1 MHEYSIAYDI
11 FATARRAALENH
23 ASQVKTVTVEIGEIA
38 MVNPDQV
45 KFLFD
50 AIVEDDPLF
59 KGVAMVCREI
69 KVQSRCDCG
78 YEGNERF
85 VCPQCGGL
93 PEIVGGKEI
102 VVSNIEIEVDE
113 S

>member
-11 FATARRAALENH
+11 AATARRAALENH
-23 ASQVKTVTVEIGEIA
+23 ASQVKTVRVDIGEIA
-38 MVNPDQV
+38 MVNPEQV
-45 KFLFD
+45 KFLFE

-59 KGVAMVCREI
+59 KNVSMIRRDI
-69 KVQSRCDCG
+69 KVKSRCACG

-93 PEIVGGKEI
+93 PEIVEGREI
-102 VVSNIEIEVDE
+102 VVSNIEIEVNE